1 MKKSLIGVAIGLGLL
16 ASGGPATADTLTFKE
31 VSGLSFEQYL
41 LVTPELSNEMMFSV
55 SGFSYQFDSLNFSFV
70 DFPGFVVPATPANA
84 NNDLV
89 AFFDDST
96 NTNVNLLHTQSY
108 LVKVFGHAN
117 TGITGGLG
125 IVTVNAL
132 GATIVPVPEPESYA
146 MLLAGLGLLG
156 LIARRRAKAAA

>member
-1 MKKSLIGVAIGLGLL
+1 
-16 ASGGPATADTLTFKE
+16 
-31 VSGLSFEQYL
+31 VSGLPFEQYL

-55 SGFSYQFDSLNFSFV
+55 SGFSYQFDSLNFSFAA
-70 DFPGFVVPATPANA
+70 FPSFVVTSTPAG
-84 NNDLV
+84 NDRV

-96 NTNVNLLHTQSY
+96 NLQITLEGNQPY
-108 LVKVFGHAN
+108 LVRVFGHAN

-156 LIARRRAKAAA
+156 VVARRRARAAS